1 MFNFSMLIRFKMSIW
16 YFGHF
21 GRRPTERIAPKYI
34 SFRQTEQQ
42 MEHTRNI
49 NKTSFWV
56 LKGLMGLSHVFGPGD

>member
-1 MFNFSMLIRFKMSIW
+1 MLINFQMSIW

-21 GRRPTERIAPKYI
+21 GLRPAQWIALKYI
-34 SFRQTEQQ
+34 SFRQTQQQ
-42 MEHTRNI
+42 MEHTQNI